1 MLLPWPLKPVVRLPD
16 PSAFNGYANICG
28 NAKNA
33 GRKREIEKL
42 LVLIKAM
49 YDRKAV
55 GYTEIDVLVDDIK
68 CVCAFYRGVQRFGV
82 QRFFQFK
89 VHQI

>member
-1 MLLPWPLKPVVRLPD
+1 
-16 PSAFNGYANICG
+16 
-28 NAKNA
+28 
-33 GRKREIEKL
+33 
-42 LVLIKAM
+42 M

-89 VHQI
+89 VHQIWKIKK